1 MTQLSTQLAV
11 ATLMGNPALS
21 QQDIAKTLNISRSTV
36 ARAIAKIK
44 AEAKPELEL
53 MEYRGLIRKQVPAK
67 IRVEAIEKIVK
78 KADSNP
84 FAALRAVEYA
94 DQVLGL
100 APKQQQSDPGCGP
113 QPPALFTL
121 PANTRVSMLISSGPD
136 RRQTGGDQHA
146 ITISAEESTD
156 A

>member
-36 ARAIAKIK
+36 TRAIAKIK

-78 KADSNP
+78 KAESNP
-84 FAALRAVEYA
+84 FAAMRAVEYA

-100 APKQQQSDPGCGP
+100 GPKQQQQG
-113 QPPALFTL
+113 AT
-121 PANTRVSMLISSGPD
+121 NTP
-136 RRQTGGDQHA
+136 
-146 ITISAEESTD
+146 
-156 A
+156 